1 MSSENPRKW
10 RFTWEAQ
17 SHSPT
22 LKLLLFDSQT
32 KPSIQ
37 CNNLRVNLNLSQSHL
52 LLTWIDENT
61 DEFSLKVPIP
71 KVLIDPDCPFSFRAL
86 DDHIE
91 AKLVLLLPVDHP
103 IFTNLSLV
111 DDGESNDVLD
121 CLKPLYMDSDLKSLS
136 SMEEVHFYCRSCST
150 RLTANP
156 LRHFVELPSVN
167 WRETADNWFG
177 ACCCSFGGISEKLV
191 NRYADA
197 YTCAKG
203 VCLLSPPAVT
213 LCKDD
218 LVECKFVDCDGIQR
232 NESRK
237 EYSGPIGLSEESMLY
252 RGSNPKIDAS
262 CDNKNDSESVLDL
275 DINGTLRSQ
284 HINSNNL
291 SENVKCEV
299 KEEEPDANR
308 LFCVPSA
315 LDLSENVASRPGCC
329 NSMHH
334 ALDDV
339 EVSTHEVHQPSLL
352 GQITRKAKEN
362 MANRRSILNGFL
374 GGVFMAR
381 SYNLSMD
388 VQWKQFVCPQCS
400 TLLGAYPCA
409 DDDVPLDDGVR
420 LFKCYLST
428 SLPVGGSADLFR
440 KYNLEKMFTNQLVE
454 SAKDELS
461 FRTVVRDLTTKNPM
475 LQVVLVNPNSWYCT
489 GSCEDAQCSVES
501 VSKLE
506 LRPIIK
512 LLFSNCSNNKE
523 SQLRVLQDWVSKNQ
537 ADEFFMLP
545 QLIEK
550 LTETMTSAKNL
561 LPPSCTFFQNL
572 SLSFMLR

>member
-262 CDNKNDSESVLDL
+262 CDNKND
-275 DINGTLRSQ
+275 T
-284 HINSNNL
+284 
-291 SENVKCEV
+291 
-299 KEEEPDANR
+299 
-308 LFCVPSA
+308 